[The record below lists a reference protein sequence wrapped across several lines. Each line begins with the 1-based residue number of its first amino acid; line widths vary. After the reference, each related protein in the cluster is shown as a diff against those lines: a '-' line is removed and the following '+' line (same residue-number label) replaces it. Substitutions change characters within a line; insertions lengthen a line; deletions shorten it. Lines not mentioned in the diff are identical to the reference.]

1 MSILEVIICVL
12 LVIGIFFFTLA
23 GVIGVIRM
31 PDTFCRIQSATNIA
45 TMGAMPI
52 ALACSIYG
60 FSESNTSLGIK
71 SLIIVVF
78 LLISNPV
85 GAHAMARAAYKNK
98 AELSD
103 KTKFDHYRRDING

>member
-1 MSILEVIICVL
+1 MLFRSVIICIL
-12 LVIGIFFFTLA
+12 LVIGIFFTLA
-23 GVIGVIRM
+23 GVVGVIRM
-31 PDTFCRIQSATNIA
+31 PDTFCRLQSATNIA

>member
-1 MSILEVIICVL
+1 MAFCFSDSICA
-12 LVIGIFFFTLA
+12 LA
-23 GVIGVIRM
+23 SES
-31 PDTFCRIQSATNIA
+31 FCRLQSATNIA

>member
-1 MSILEVIICVL
+1 MSILEVIICIL
-12 LVIGIFFFTLA
+12 LVIGIFFTLA
-23 GVIGVIRM
+23 GVVGVIRM
-31 PDTFCRIQSATNIA
+31 PDTFCRLQSATNIA

-52 ALACSIYG
+52 ALAYSIYG

>member
-1 MSILEVIICVL
+1 MSILEVMICIL
-12 LVIGIFFFTLA
+12 LVIGIFFTLA
-23 GVIGVIRM
+23 GVVGVIRM
-31 PDTFCRIQSATNIA
+31 PDTFCRLQSATNIA

>member
-1 MSILEVIICVL
+1 MSILEVIICIL
-12 LVIGIFFFTLA
+12 LVIGIFFTLA
-23 GVIGVIRM
+23 GVVGVIRM
-31 PDTFCRIQSATNIA
+31 PDTFCRLQSATNIA

-85 GAHAMARAAYKNK
+85 GAHAIAIAAYKNK
-98 AELSD
+98 PQISD
-103 KTKFDHYRRDING
+103 KTKFDHNRSDING

>member
-1 MSILEVIICVL
+1 MSILEIIICVL
-12 LVIGIFFFTLA
+12 IVIGIFFTLA

-60 FSESNTSLGIK
+60 FGNSNTSLGIK
-71 SLIIVVF
+71 ALIVVIF

-85 GAHAMARAAYKNK
+85 GSHAMARAAYKNN
-98 AELSD
+98 LCD
-103 KTKFDHYRRDING
+103 KTKFDHYRRDIDE

>member
-1 MSILEVIICVL
+1 MSILEVIICIL
-12 LVIGIFFFTLA
+12 LVIGIFFTLA
-23 GVIGVIRM
+23 GVVGVIRM
-31 PDTFCRIQSATNIA
+31 PDTFCRLQSATNIA

-98 AELSD
+98 AELSG

>member
-1 MSILEVIICVL
+1 MSILEVIICIL
-12 LVIGIFFFTLA
+12 LVIGIFFTLA
-23 GVIGVIRM
+23 GVVGVIRM
-31 PDTFCRIQSATNIA
+31 PDTFCRLQSATNIA

-103 KTKFDHYRRDING
+103 KTKFDHDRRDING